1 VPLGRPAADRSCFI
15 VVGQRGRRCRGSLQ
29 AQRQV
34 AIVGPDCCAETRQN
48 NGLRAPCAT
57 GINIAQQLSTTNMV
71 VPGRVETM
79 ISLWWAL
86 LAFWAGGFAGVL
98 LVALMLVSR
107 EAFGS
112 GSTAD

>member
-1 VPLGRPAADRSCFI
+1 
-15 VVGQRGRRCRGSLQ
+15 
-29 AQRQV
+29 
-34 AIVGPDCCAETRQN
+34 
-48 NGLRAPCAT
+48 
-57 GINIAQQLSTTNMV
+57 
-71 VPGRVETM
+71 M

-107 EAFGS
+107 QAFGS